1 MYVTFDKTRKES
13 KSKVPMMKESKTKME
28 KSLIGVEVP
37 TRETTD
43 KKEFKACGSSLVRK
57 ILQ

>member
-13 KSKVPMMKESKTKME
+13 KSKVSMMKESKTKME
-28 KSLIGVEVP
+28 KSPIGVEVP
-37 TRETTD
+37 ARETMD
-43 KKEFKACGSSLVRK
+43 KKKFKACGSSLVRK